1 MGEAGVDGDYCD
13 GLSKWCVFTMSVVS
27 LSTSS
32 SLFFVLFF
40 EMGSH
45 YIALAAWNLLCR
57 PG

>member
-45 YIALAAWNLLCR
+45 YIALAAWN
-57 PG
+57 